1 MDWSVAR
8 RCALRFH
15 ETTGDPCEAIVSSDF
30 FPNTA
35 VGDLLCFAPIATPDN
50 TKLPSSFPTHHNQVV
65 SQATN
70 DRELPHSHSRTN
82 APAGPP
88 DVGDSDTGSGGR
100 DDGQSLALSTVP
112 HPLPLLTSAH
122 SNGHLG
128 VPPNQS
134 RPGTPNTL
142 SSGGIK
148 PNGPSLQS
156 SNPSSRP
163 LSNSRRSS
171 VFGAECVPPIDHTTE
186 LVVQVTEVD
195 HGRVSKN
202 APLSIGSTLA
212 NRFKLSGMTQVLV
225 QRVEPSVV
233 VANFVELR
241 VNHPFIDRGEMF
253 RFQTHI
259 LQKVVYEGQSVSYAQ
274 CFSAEVRQICTEN
287 RGRVKAA
294 YITPATR
301 VVFRTTSGRFI
312 LLVQFSREMWQF
324 LEDGTMY
331 YERGIQLF
339 LNDLF
344 RHWKDNHAKHL
355 VTLVLFSRFVYSD
368 DERLWVDNV
377 NWHPDLR
384 FWYKD
389 YYKVIADMELCSLLC
404 DSPEKAGL
412 LLKHD
417 FIAFYAEIMNANRPL
432 WDTST
437 PWASQPWP
445 GAHPTAW
452 EATETPDPPGDA
464 ALAAPGPD
472 PPLPPAQHAPV
483 LGQNTF
489 AMHGNVL
496 EAINLA
502 LNTFEQHQGMRDTMR
517 TQTSIALITPSAG
530 VFDVRKLLLRMTTER
545 MIDTNL
551 RVDMV
556 CLAPKPLH
564 KAPVFRFRSTVPEE
578 WRQAVLQG
586 NGSAADYAKYKALY
600 FGQGF
605 AALDENPDNGPA
617 TFGDLGAFGPT
628 LPTFP
633 GAGVGGP
640 AGGLDPL
647 GPDRAHSPGSASQ
660 KATRRQ
666 AGEIMDVLYF
676 DDMVVQADRNEATMT
691 PVDDGAPLMSPS
703 TTHNLSAAPPY
714 PPTAPSSRSPGAAMA
729 HRSPAPSHASAD
741 KTALL
746 SNLGSHPPKASL
758 DQPLG
763 SASGDVPLH
772 RIDYW
777 FYFVP
782 FWVDCSFYEYRSRDR
797 ERRSGGRDA
806 FWPVCRMPQ
815 LQRAGTGRHLR
826 VVWQVPYVTD
836 DLSRCRETVLAMQ
849 DLRSTQALSKDAA
862 LMTPAPR
869 STIPK
874 SEGKASSLPN
884 NPEVLVT
891 PMAAKAESTVKASA
905 DPPHSSSLSNS
916 QCQLTTAAPP
926 QRRAS
931 VSAVAPPHALKPPNQ
946 APLTPGSN
954 PTDPSHASQRS
965 QPRIAKPPL
974 GQGSDGNRS
983 YSRTSSQAGAQRS
996 TDHTTK
1002 SRTLY
1007 LPLFRKQYDDD
1018 IFTSSPDAAEANRI
1032 LESRRDGTMRRERA
1046 GSHKEL
1052 HDDADISVDFA
1063 APSALNLPE
1072 EVLVTS
1078 GRLRWKSR
1086 SLAHRVGSPRLRD
1099 NGTGM
1104 LGESES
1110 GSPRAAESA
1119 STDHRD
1125 DLPGRPTLLAK
1136 LQEASP
1142 TLAQGLD
1149 RASRALRRDPKP
1161 TAPLPYNTWLN
1172 PLDPWYH
1179 YYAPVYA
1186 NCMTPCFIAPL
1197 VSSSQAYHVSPWART
1212 VPHPKAATSSGVMGH
1227 QLRRS
1232 ISERRASAGPK
1243 RASIDGRLRTNTAV
1257 GMASGHPT
1265 ESTAAEWNDSRSRG
1279 IPSTGASNSTGIRGR
1294 ATARR
1299 QPSMMPT
1306 GTMLGADSAGHLLEQ
1321 WCISDPLASSTDHN
1335 ALSLAKASPVGETS
1349 RPTAAPGSVAM
1360 PGMSSRVGGHGE
1372 WPSARHRQ
1380 SPQSGP
1386 WPSSSWW
1393 HRSHDMVSGAGYQR
1407 AYSIAGPTASVRGVA
1422 KSFAPAP
1429 GLQAIKSPLLPGGG
1443 DPIMDYRNCLPSQV
1457 TFVQPQNTWLYERQM
1472 KRWEDVFLGV
1482 RTLTRYEATLGQA
1495 MADPEM
1501 FWGSLSTPACLPLTT
1516 DYRPT
1521 QAQFARYYKEY
1532 PTNFSFDPDRLYQYH
1547 QVASNIPLSDLG
1559 TVTDECK
1566 IRALLV
1572 DLVMLRLSQ
1581 GFQVIT
1587 PSPAT
1592 LAPPSVCSGQST
1604 HGTLRDNLGARPV
1617 SSPLSLA
1624 RPPVSNLSGISHS
1637 GPRKPLAA
1645 RHGGGYGPSSSFRSP
1660 LTRHDD
1666 MSLLGAPARPLPL
1679 HDGWSVPPSLGMG
1692 TKTATPGW
1700 DQLSGRAYTYFLSS
1714 GQSYHVLSYSRH
1726 NQEITFKRYKRTPA
1740 YDRDPITYHYQL
1752 WNKYATGYV
1761 PRAIT
1766 FRYSTRPDFQWNACD
1781 QFVVDYTESLNKHSF
1796 NCIRLALIP
1805 LQDISNA
1812 TFSYSIPQ
1820 MRHTQLSEE
1829 EKRVVGFQ
1837 KFLEHFIRS
1846 KQRDESPVG
1855 SSLSR
1860 GQASTSHDPA
1870 TNTTTAHAVKHAE
1883 VGGRSAAAL
1892 DTLMGPLR
1900 TMNMAV
1906 TTKRPSAYYADR
1918 MAMPSDLTSQGVVD
1932 PCFDFS
1938 QASTKPPSR
1947 SRPLRD
1953 AGPAAGVDDTMH
1965 QLTTHS
1971 TLATV
1976 AHLLQH
1982 PIHGLKLRSRRWH
1995 WRLYAHAFFGQDLV
2009 DWLLVHTID
2018 LESREKAIQ
2027 FAQSL
2032 MTRHLFRH
2040 CKHHTV
2046 FLDNVMIYQL
2056 NPQYL
2061 VASTPSEQTQ
2071 GDSNLH
2077 RAEATDAQ
2085 VASRAWFAHIT
2096 TLLVSKPEGQLSTE
2110 DATATSQGT
2119 EVSQPMVS
2127 TAVLDSTTAPRSS
2140 FSTSH
2145 STGRRVGSG
2154 TYGSTGQ
2161 IPGQPLESSQSPM
2174 RSRSSNSTASAP
2186 QPVPLAPHGAK
2197 TVHHT
2202 ATAADAT
2209 QARPISDRHQSLH
2222 TSHQVPSLFPT
2233 STASDHS
2240 GQLPWEGKIPKHA
2253 TMIINIDANRYS
2265 DRKELA
2271 ILEYERTFSVG
2282 MCYHFSVSWLNCTG
2296 PIVTDQLSSWARLA
2310 ERCGFKL
2317 VRTPVRQLTDDELT
2331 HHYPFLSIQPIELAI
2346 VPSQPGFWSTLIP
2359 NTAAAVESSEAP
2371 NQSIPVVHGNHS
2383 SSPSPLTVHP
2393 IPILS
2398 HPLMEP
2404 LCSLS
2409 SNASVATANCLDFL
2423 PEYFFEEVVLTQA
2436 GFILDQEAHHTFPR
2450 AVTANGIYEQPFA
2463 YTQYIHR
2470 SGLVLVQIRGPG
2482 SFLWIDNFVQLESE
2496 ATTKSRSNSL
2506 ANAVASPPSA
2516 ALLAGVGGPGGAN
2529 SSNTPFVDDRSAL
2542 TDTLGDDR
2550 AADAKSDALGSSTH
2564 TAVSPYQQVQRA
2576 RGQFIDLC
2584 SDVARLVD
2592 LWRSALYSLNS
2603 EGGATLL
2610 SDMLPEQYLTG
2621 LDVVQS

>member
-1 MDWSVAR
+1 MDWSVAK

-15 ETTGDPCEAIVSSDF
+15 ETTGNPCEAIVSSDF

-35 VGDLLCFAPIATPDN
+35 VGDLLCFAPIVSIDN
-50 TKLPSSFPTHHNQVV
+50 AKLPAPFPTHH
-65 SQATN
+65 SQAASQTTN
-70 DRELPHSHSRTN
+70 DRELHHSHSRTN

-88 DVGDSDTGSGGR
+88 DTGDSDTGGGGR
-100 DDGQSLALSTVP
+100 DEGQSLASSTIPPPPPPLS
-112 HPLPLLTSAH
+112 SAH
-122 SNGHLG
+122 SSGLLG

-142 SSGGIK
+142 SSGGTK
-148 PNGPSLQS
+148 PNGPSLPP

-171 VFGAECVPPIDHTTE
+171 VFGTEWVPPVDHTTE
-186 LVVQVTEVD
+186 LVIQVTEVD

-202 APLSIGSTLA
+202 APLSIGSILA

-324 LEDGTMY
+324 LDDGTMY

-344 RHWKDNHAKHL
+344 RHWKESHAKHL

-404 DSPEKAGL
+404 DNPEKASL

-417 FIAFYAEIMNANRPL
+417 FLAFYAEIMNANRPL

-437 PWASQPWP
+437 PWAAQPWP
-445 GAHPTAW
+445 SAHSTAW
-452 EATETPDPPGDA
+452 EAADASDPPEEA
-464 ALAAPGPD
+464 ASSASGAD
-472 PPLPPAQHAPV
+472 PPPHPAQHAPV

-502 LNTFEQHQGMRDTMR
+502 LNTFEQRQGMRDTMR
-517 TQTSIALITPSAG
+517 TQTSIALVTPSAG

-551 RVDMV
+551 RVDVV

-564 KAPVFRFRSTVPEE
+564 KAPVFRFRSTVPDE

-605 AALDENPDNGPA
+605 AALDEKPDNGPA

-640 AGGLDPL
+640 VGGLDPL
-647 GPDRAHSPGSASQ
+647 GPDKAHSPGSASQ
-660 KATRRQ
+660 KAMRRQ

-676 DDMVVQADRNEATMT
+676 DDMVVQADRNETTLT
-691 PVDDGAPLMSPS
+691 PVDDGAPLISPS
-703 TTHNLSAAPPY
+703 TVHGASAAPLY
-714 PPTAPSSRSPGAAMA
+714 PPTAPSGRSPGAASA
-729 HRSPAPSHASAD
+729 HRSPAQSHASVD
-741 KTALL
+741 KTVLL
-746 SNLGSHPPKASL
+746 SNAGSHPPKASL

-763 SASGDVPLH
+763 SASGEVPLH
-772 RIDYW
+772 RVDYW

-782 FWVDCSFYEYRSRDR
+782 FWADCSFYEYRSRDR
-797 ERRSGGRDA
+797 ERRSGGREA

-836 DLSRCRETVLAMQ
+836 DLSRCRETVVATQ
-849 DLRSTQALSKDAA
+849 ELRSTQALSKDAA
-862 LMTPAPR
+862 LMAAAPQP
-869 STIPK
+869 TLPK

-884 NPEVLVT
+884 NTEALAT
-891 PMAAKAESTVKASA
+891 PMAAKTDPTVNST
-905 DPPHSSSLSNS
+905 
-916 QCQLTTAAPP
+916 TTAAPH
-926 QRRAS
+926 RRAS
-931 VSAVAPPHALKPPNQ
+931 VSAVAPPTAHQPQTL
-946 APLTPGSN
+946 APHTPGSN

-965 QPRIAKPPL
+965 QTRVVKPPH
-974 GQGSDGNRS
+974 GHGSEGNRS

-1018 IFTSSPDAAEANRI
+1018 IFTSSPNAAEASCI
-1032 LESRRDGTMRRERA
+1032 LESRRERA
-1046 GSHKEL
+1046 GSHQEL
-1052 HDDADISVDFA
+1052 PDDVDISADFA
-1063 APSALNLPE
+1063 APSVLESPE
-1072 EVLVTS
+1072 GVLVTP
-1078 GRLRWKSR
+1078 GRLRWKPR
-1086 SLAHRVGSPRLRD
+1086 SLAHRIGSPRLRD
-1099 NGTGM
+1099 NGTGI

-1110 GSPRAAESA
+1110 GSPRGAGSA

-1125 DLPGRPTLLAK
+1125 DVPERQTLLTK

-1142 TLAQGLD
+1142 DLAQGLD
-1149 RASRALRRDPKP
+1149 RASRALRRDPKRS
-1161 TAPLPYNTWLN
+1161 APSPYNTWLN

-1186 NCMTPCFIAPL
+1186 NCTTPCFIAPL
-1197 VSSSQAYHVSPWART
+1197 ASSSRAYHVSPWART
-1212 VPHPKAATSSGVMGH
+1212 LPHPKTATGPGGAGH

-1243 RASIDGRLRTNTAV
+1243 RASIDGRLRTNTAI
-1257 GMASGHPT
+1257 GMASGHPMDSLT
-1265 ESTAAEWNDSRSRG
+1265 AEWNDSRPRG
-1279 IPSTGASNSTGIRGR
+1279 IPSTGAPTSTGIRGR
-1294 ATARR
+1294 VTTRR

-1306 GTMLGADSAGHLLEQ
+1306 GPGLSGDSASHLLEQ
-1321 WCISDPLASSTDHN
+1321 WSTSDPLASSADHN
-1335 ALSLAKASPVGETS
+1335 APSLTKASPAGETC
-1349 RPTAAPGSVAM
+1349 RTTVAPGPMTM
-1360 PGMSSRVGGHGE
+1360 PGMASRAGGHGE
-1372 WPSARHRQ
+1372 WAATRHRQ

-1386 WPSSSWW
+1386 WSSSSWW
-1393 HRSHDMVSGAGYQR
+1393 HRSHDMTSGPGYQR
-1407 AYSIAGPTASVRGVA
+1407 AYSITGPTVSVRGVT
-1422 KSFAPAP
+1422 KPFAPVSGP
-1429 GLQAIKSPLLPGGG
+1429 QAMKSPLLTSGGEL
-1443 DPIMDYRNCLPSQV
+1443 IMDYRNCLPSQV
-1457 TFVQPQNTWLYERQM
+1457 IFVQPQNTWLYERQM

-1482 RTLTRYEATLGQA
+1482 RTLTRHEATLGQT

-1547 QVASNIPLSDLG
+1547 QVASNIPLSDMG

-1592 LAPPSVCSGQST
+1592 LGPPSVRPGQPT
-1604 HGTLRDNLGARPV
+1604 NGALRESLAARPV
-1617 SSPLSLA
+1617 SSPLSLS
-1624 RPPVSNLSGISHS
+1624 RPPLSSLSGISQS

-1645 RHGGGYGPSSSFRSP
+1645 RHGDGYGPNGSFRSP

-1666 MSLLGAPARPLPL
+1666 LGLLGAPARPSPL
-1679 HDGWSVPPSLGMG
+1679 HDGWSVLPSLGMG

-1761 PRAIT
+1761 PRSIT

-1855 SSLSR
+1855 SNLSR
-1860 GQASTSHDPA
+1860 GQVSSNHDTA
-1870 TNTTTAHAVKHAE
+1870 TTTTTHATKHAE
-1883 VGGRSAAAL
+1883 GHGRTTA
-1892 DTLMGPLR
+1892 TIERLMGPLR

-1906 TTKRPSAYYADR
+1906 TTKRPSAYYADL
-1918 MAMPSDLTSQGVVD
+1918 MAMPGDPANQGLAD

-1938 QASTKPPSR
+1938 KALTKPSSR
-1947 SRPLRD
+1947 SKSLRD
-1953 AGPAAGVDDTMH
+1953 AVPATSADELTH
-1965 QLTTHS
+1965 QLTTQS
-1971 TLATV
+1971 SLTMI

-1982 PIHGLKLRSRRWH
+1982 PIHGLKLWPRRWH
-1995 WRLYAHAFFGQDLV
+1995 WRLYTNAFFGQDLV
-2009 DWLLVHTID
+2009 DWLLVHTVD

-2032 MTRHLFRH
+2032 MARQLFRH

-2056 NPQYL
+2056 NPQFL
-2061 VASTPSEQTQ
+2061 TATTPSEQTQ
-2071 GDSNLH
+2071 ADARTFGHPLTSNSTLH
-2077 RAEATDAQ
+2077 RSEATDPYA
-2085 VASRAWFAHIT
+2085 ASRAWFAHIT
-2096 TLLVSKPEGQLSTE
+2096 TRLGSRPSDRFSME
-2110 DATATSQGT
+2110 DAATKTQGADTSQ
-2119 EVSQPMVS
+2119 S
-2127 TAVLDSTTAPRSS
+2127 TAAMATVEPAAATRTNFSST
-2140 FSTSH
+2140 H
-2145 STGRRVGSG
+2145 SAGRRVGSG
-2154 TYGSTGQ
+2154 TYASTGQ
-2161 IPGQPLESSQSPM
+2161 ILGQTSEPTQPAV
-2174 RSRSSNSTASAP
+2174 RSRSGNSTASAP
-2186 QPVPLAPHGAK
+2186 QPVPLAAHGAK
-2197 TVHHT
+2197 MAHPTR
-2202 ATAADAT
+2202 TAADKA
-2209 QARPISDRHQSLH
+2209 QVRPNLDRHQP
-2222 TSHQVPSLFPT
+2222 SHPLPSLFPT
-2233 STASDHS
+2233 STTSDHS
-2240 GQLPWEGKIPKHA
+2240 GLLPWEDKVPKHA

-2282 MCYHFSVSWLNCTG
+2282 MCYHFSVCWLNCTG

-2317 VRTPVRQLTDDELT
+2317 VRTPVRQLTDEELT
-2331 HHYPFLSIQPIELAI
+2331 HHYPFLSTQPIELAV
-2346 VPSQPGFWSTLIP
+2346 VPSQPDFWPTLMP
-2359 NTAAAVESSEAP
+2359 NSPAVSKSSDAP
-2371 NQSIPVVHGNHS
+2371 NQSVPVVHSNHS
-2383 SSPSPLTVHP
+2383 SSPLPSTVHP
-2393 IPILS
+2393 VPTLS
-2398 HPLMEP
+2398 HPLMDP
-2404 LCSLS
+2404 LHPS
-2409 SNASVATANCLDFL
+2409 SPNTTSASVDWLDFL
-2423 PEYFFEEVVLTQA
+2423 PEYFFEDVVLTQA
-2436 GFILDQEAHHTFPR
+2436 GFILDQEAQRAFPR

-2470 SGLVLVQIRGPG
+2470 SGLALVQIRGPG

-2516 ALLAGVGGPGGAN
+2516 ALLAGAAGSGNANGG
-2529 SSNTPFVDDRSAL
+2529 NTPFADDRL
-2542 TDTLGDDR
+2542 TPTDTFGDDQMT
-2550 AADAKSDALGSSTH
+2550 DAKSDNLGGGAH
-2564 TAVSPYQQVQRA
+2564 TAVSPYQQAQRV
-2576 RGQFIDLC
+2576 RCQLIDLC
-2584 SDVARLVD
+2584 SDAARLVG
-2592 LWRSALYSLNS
+2592 LWQTALHSLNR
-2603 EGGATLL
+2603 EDGATLL

-2621 LDVVQS
+2621 LDVVLS